1 MGQSSL
7 CAGRHVRGAN
17 VKEEAS
23 ACSVRSRRNVRDAR
37 GANDEGKRE
46 GRGGGREVPPLRV
59 SESADAPVGM
69 TARVG
74 GASDGAEV
82 SLRGPMKSEER
93 FLTSFEMTG
102 KGDTKK
108 KRRPAPF
115 DPVGT
120 FGMQKAQMTGQGW
133 GGEVRGI
140 SSLRRRRR
148 EILLLRRRRR
158 EISPSVGRHHRRSDD
173 ERKCVGPL
181 RSK

>member
-108 KRRPAPF
+108 KRRTAPF

-120 FGMQKAQMTGQGW
+120 FGMQEAQMTRGNVRAE
-133 GGEVRGI
+133 GEEER
-140 SSLRRRRR
+140 SLHCASAKA
-148 EILLLRRRRR
+148 LT
-158 EISPSVGRHHRRSDD
+158 
-173 ERKCVGPL
+173 L
-181 RSK
+181 RSG